1 MATKDKRSTA
11 EAALPTNE
19 AIWSGRKVAVPKAP
33 KVKHPREQTR
43 KGVPF
48 RKGAKRK

>member
-19 AIWSGRKVAVPKAP
+19 AIWSGRKLSVPKAT
-33 KVKHPREQTR
+33 KVKQGR
-43 KGVPF
+43 KG
-48 RKGAKRK
+48 KGKRK